1 MKRFSEACN
10 RNQAPILAVLKE
22 VLPDT
27 GRVLEIGSGT
37 GQHAAYFSRSL
48 PDLAWQPS
56 DLAEALP
63 SIEAWREESGAP
75 NLNPPMVIDLLGNN
89 DTPSRVDAIVCINI
103 VHIVAWTGVERLFN
117 IAANVLNP
125 KGVLYFYGPY
135 RYPDRTLEPS
145 NVAFDRWLKEH
156 NPVSGIRDYAAVESL
171 AESSGFTLGGDQSM
185 PSNNRS
191 IWWVR
196 QTGVHLNDWSSH

>member
-1 MKRFSEACN
+1 MKRFAQACD

-22 VLPDT
+22 VLPNR
-27 GRVLEIGSGT
+27 GKVLEIGSGT
-37 GQHAAYFSRSL
+37 GQHAAYFSHFL
-48 PDLAWQPS
+48 PNLTWQPS
-56 DLAEALP
+56 DLADALP
-63 SIEAWREESGAP
+63 SIEAWRKESCVP
-75 NLNPPMVIDLLGNN
+75 NLNSPIVIDLLGNN
-89 DTPSRVDAIVCINI
+89 EDLSRVDAIVCIN
-103 VHIVAWTGVERLFN
+103 VAHIVAWTGVERLFS
-117 IAANVLNP
+117 IAANILESN
-125 KGVLYFYGPY
+125 GVLYFYGPY

-171 AESSGFTLGGDQSM
+171 AESSGFTLGGDRSM

-196 QTGVHLNDWSSH
+196 ETPAQQNDG

>member
-1 MKRFSEACN
+1 MKRFAEACD

-22 VLPDT
+22 VMPDR
-27 GRVLEIGSGT
+27 GKVLEIGSGT
-37 GQHAAYFSRSL
+37 GQHAAYFSHFLPSL
-48 PDLAWQPS
+48 TWQPS
-56 DLAEALP
+56 DLADALP
-63 SIEAWREESGAP
+63 SIEAWRKESCAP
-75 NLNPPMVIDLLGNN
+75 NLNSPIVIDLLGNN
-89 DTPSRVDAIVCINI
+89 EDLSRVDAIVCINI
-103 VHIVAWTGVERLFN
+103 VHIVAWTGVERLFS
-117 IAANVLNP
+117 IAANILES

-156 NPVSGIRDYAAVESL
+156 NPVSGIRDYPAVESL
-171 AESSGFTLGGDQSM
+171 AESSGFTLGGDRSM

-196 QTGVHLNDWSSH
+196 QTPVQQNDR

>member
-89 DTPSRVDAIVCINI
+89 DTPSRVDAIVCINTA
-103 VHIVAWTGVERLFN
+103 HIVAWTGVERLFS
-117 IAANVLNP
+117 IAANILEP

-135 RYPDRTLEPS
+135 RYPDHALEPS
-145 NVAFDRWLKEH
+145 NVVFDRWLKEQ
-156 NPVSGIRDYAAVESL
+156 NSVSGIRDYAAVESL
-171 AESSGFTLGGDQSM
+171 AESNGFILGGDRSM

-196 QTGVHLNDWSSH
+196 QTAAQ

>member
-63 SIEAWREESGAP
+63 SIEAWREESGTP

-89 DTPSRVDAIVCINI
+89 DTPSRVDAIVCINTA
-103 VHIVAWTGVERLFN
+103 HIVAWTGVERLFS
-117 IAANVLNP
+117 IAANILDP

-135 RYPDRTLEPS
+135 RYPDHALEPS
-145 NVAFDRWLKEH
+145 NVAFDRWLKEQ
-156 NPVSGIRDYAAVESL
+156 NSVSGIRDYAAVESL
-171 AESSGFTLGGDQSM
+171 AESNGFILGGDRSM

-196 QTGVHLNDWSSH
+196 QTAAQ

>member
-89 DTPSRVDAIVCINI
+89 DTPSRVDAIVCINTA
-103 VHIVAWTGVERLFN
+103 HIVAWTGVERLFN
-117 IAANVLNP
+117 IAANILEP

-135 RYPDRTLEPS
+135 RYPDHALEPS
-145 NVAFDRWLKEH
+145 NVAFDRWLKEQ
-156 NPVSGIRDYAAVESL
+156 NSVSGIRDYAAVESL
-171 AESSGFTLGGDQSM
+171 AESNGFILGGDRSM

-196 QTGVHLNDWSSH
+196 QTAAQ

>member
-1 MKRFSEACN
+1 MKRFAEACD
-10 RNQAPILAVLKE
+10 RNQTPILEVLKE
-22 VLPDT
+22 ILPDT
-27 GRVLEIGSGT
+27 GKVLEIGSGT
-37 GQHAAYFSRSL
+37 GQHAAYFSRSFSHL
-48 PDLAWQPS
+48 VWQPS

-63 SIEAWREESGAP
+63 SIEAWREESCAP
-75 NLNPPMVIDLLGNN
+75 NLGPPIVIDLLGNN
-89 DTPSRVDAIVCINI
+89 EYLSRVDAIVCINI

-135 RYPDRTLEPS
+135 RYPDRTLESS
-145 NVAFDRWLKEH
+145 NVAFDHWLKEH

-171 AESSGFTLGGDQSM
+171 AESSGFTLGGDRSM

-196 QTGVHLNDWSSH
+196 QTAVQ

>member
-22 VLPDT
+22 VLPNT

-89 DTPSRVDAIVCINI
+89 ATPSRVDAIVCINTA
-103 VHIVAWTGVERLFN
+103 HIVAWTGVERLFS
-117 IAANVLNP
+117 IAANILEP

-135 RYPDRTLEPS
+135 RYPDHALEPS
-145 NVAFDRWLKEH
+145 NVAFDRWLKEQ
-156 NPVSGIRDYAAVESL
+156 NSVSGIRDYAAVESL
-171 AESSGFTLGGDQSM
+171 AESNGFILGGDRSM

-196 QTGVHLNDWSSH
+196 QTAAQ

>member
-75 NLNPPMVIDLLGNN
+75 NLNPPTVIDLLGNN
-89 DTPSRVDAIVCINI
+89 DTPSRVDAIVCINTA
-103 VHIVAWTGVERLFN
+103 HIVAWTGVERLFS
-117 IAANVLNP
+117 IAANILEP

-135 RYPDRTLEPS
+135 RYPDHALEPS
-145 NVAFDRWLKEH
+145 NVAFDRWLKEQ
-156 NPVSGIRDYAAVESL
+156 NSVSGIRDYAAVESL
-171 AESSGFTLGGDQSM
+171 AESNGFILGGDRSM

-196 QTGVHLNDWSSH
+196 QTAAQ

>member
-22 VLPDT
+22 VLPNT

-89 DTPSRVDAIVCINI
+89 ATPSRVDAIVCINTA
-103 VHIVAWTGVERLFN
+103 HIVAWTGVERLFS
-117 IAANVLNP
+117 IAANILEP

-135 RYPDRTLEPS
+135 RYPDHALEPS
-145 NVAFDRWLKEH
+145 NVAFDRWLKEQ
-156 NPVSGIRDYAAVESL
+156 NSVSGIRDYAAVESL
-171 AESSGFTLGGDQSM
+171 AESNGFILGGDRSM

-196 QTGVHLNDWSSH
+196 QPAAQ

>member
-89 DTPSRVDAIVCINI
+89 DTPSRVDAIVCINTA
-103 VHIVAWTGVERLFN
+103 HIVAWTGVERLFS
-117 IAANVLNP
+117 IAANILEP

-135 RYPDRTLEPS
+135 RYPDHALEPS
-145 NVAFDRWLKEH
+145 NVAFDRWLKEQ
-156 NPVSGIRDYAAVESL
+156 NSVSGIRDYAAVESL
-171 AESSGFTLGGDQSM
+171 AESSGFTLGGDRSM

-196 QTGVHLNDWSSH
+196 QTAVQ

>member
-22 VLPDT
+22 VLPNT

-89 DTPSRVDAIVCINI
+89 DTPSRVDAIVCINTA
-103 VHIVAWTGVERLFN
+103 HIVAWTGVERLFS
-117 IAANVLNP
+117 IAANILEP

-135 RYPDRTLEPS
+135 RYPDHALEPS
-145 NVAFDRWLKEH
+145 NVAFDRWLKEQ
-156 NPVSGIRDYAAVESL
+156 NSVSGIRDYAAVESL
-171 AESSGFTLGGDQSM
+171 AESNGFILGGDRSM

-196 QTGVHLNDWSSH
+196 QTAAQ

>member
-89 DTPSRVDAIVCINI
+89 DPPSRVDAIVCINTA
-103 VHIVAWTGVERLFN
+103 HIVAWTGVERLFS
-117 IAANVLNP
+117 IAANILEP

-135 RYPDRTLEPS
+135 RYPDHALEPS
-145 NVAFDRWLKEH
+145 NVAFDRWLKEQ
-156 NPVSGIRDYAAVESL
+156 NSVSGIRDYAAVESL
-171 AESSGFTLGGDQSM
+171 AESNGFILGGDRSM

-196 QTGVHLNDWSSH
+196 QTAAQ

>member
-89 DTPSRVDAIVCINI
+89 DTPSRVDAIVCINTA
-103 VHIVAWTGVERLFN
+103 HIVAWTGVERLFS
-117 IAANVLNP
+117 IAANILEP

-135 RYPDRTLEPS
+135 RYPDHALEPS
-145 NVAFDRWLKEH
+145 NVAFDRWLKEQ
-156 NPVSGIRDYAAVESL
+156 NSVSGIRDYAAVESL
-171 AESSGFTLGGDQSM
+171 AESNG
-185 PSNNRS
+185 
-191 IWWVR
+191 
-196 QTGVHLNDWSSH
+196 

>member
-22 VLPDT
+22 VLPNT

-89 DTPSRVDAIVCINI
+89 DTPSRVDAIVCINTA
-103 VHIVAWTGVERLFN
+103 HIAAWTGVERLFS
-117 IAANVLNP
+117 IAANILEP

-135 RYPDRTLEPS
+135 RYPDHALEPS
-145 NVAFDRWLKEH
+145 NVAFDRWLKEQ
-156 NPVSGIRDYAAVESL
+156 NSVSGIRDYAAVESL
-171 AESSGFTLGGDQSM
+171 AESNGFILGGDRSM

-196 QTGVHLNDWSSH
+196 QTAAQ

>member
-1 MKRFSEACN
+1 MKCFSEACN

-89 DTPSRVDAIVCINI
+89 DTPSRVDAIVCINTA
-103 VHIVAWTGVERLFN
+103 HIVAWTGVERLFS
-117 IAANVLNP
+117 IAANILEP

-135 RYPDRTLEPS
+135 RYPDHALEPS
-145 NVAFDRWLKEH
+145 NVAFDRWLKEQ
-156 NPVSGIRDYAAVESL
+156 NSVSGIRDYAAVESL
-171 AESSGFTLGGDQSM
+171 AESNGFILGGDRSM

-196 QTGVHLNDWSSH
+196 QTAAQ

>member
-89 DTPSRVDAIVCINI
+89 DTPSRVDAIVCINTA
-103 VHIVAWTGVERLFN
+103 HIVAWTGVECLFS
-117 IAANVLNP
+117 IAANILEP

-135 RYPDRTLEPS
+135 RYPDHALEPS
-145 NVAFDRWLKEH
+145 NVAFDRWLKEQ
-156 NPVSGIRDYAAVESL
+156 NSVSGIRDYAAVESL
-171 AESSGFTLGGDQSM
+171 AESNGFILGGDRSM

-196 QTGVHLNDWSSH
+196 QTAAQ

>member
-89 DTPSRVDAIVCINI
+89 DTPSRVDAIVCINTA
-103 VHIVAWTGVERLFN
+103 HIVAWTGVERLFS
-117 IAANVLNP
+117 IAANILEP

-135 RYPDRTLEPS
+135 RYPDHALEPS
-145 NVAFDRWLKEH
+145 NVAFDRWLKEQ
-156 NPVSGIRDYAAVESL
+156 NSVSGIRDYAAVESL
-171 AESSGFTLGGDQSM
+171 AESNGFILGGDRSM

-196 QTGVHLNDWSSH
+196 QTAVQ

>member
-89 DTPSRVDAIVCINI
+89 DTPSRVDAIVCINTA
-103 VHIVAWTGVERLFN
+103 HIVAWTGVERLFS
-117 IAANVLNP
+117 IAANILDP

-135 RYPDRTLEPS
+135 RYPDHALEPS
-145 NVAFDRWLKEH
+145 NVAFDRWLKEQ
-156 NPVSGIRDYAAVESL
+156 NSVSGIRDYAAVESL
-171 AESSGFTLGGDQSM
+171 AESNGFILGGDRSM

-196 QTGVHLNDWSSH
+196 QTAAQ

>member
-75 NLNPPMVIDLLGNN
+75 NLSPPMVIDLLGNN
-89 DTPSRVDAIVCINI
+89 DTPSSVDAIVCINTA
-103 VHIVAWTGVERLFN
+103 HIVAWTGVERLFS
-117 IAANVLNP
+117 IAANILEP

-135 RYPDRTLEPS
+135 RYPDHALEPS
-145 NVAFDRWLKEH
+145 NVAFDRWLKEQ
-156 NPVSGIRDYAAVESL
+156 NSVSGIRDYAAVESL
-171 AESSGFTLGGDQSM
+171 AESNGFILGGDRSM

-196 QTGVHLNDWSSH
+196 QTAAQ

>member
-63 SIEAWREESGAP
+63 SIEAWREESGTP

-89 DTPSRVDAIVCINI
+89 DTPSRVDAIVCINTA
-103 VHIVAWTGVERLFN
+103 HIVAWTGVERLFS
-117 IAANVLNP
+117 IAANILDP

-135 RYPDRTLEPS
+135 RYPDHALEPS
-145 NVAFDRWLKEH
+145 NVAFDRWLKEQ
-156 NPVSGIRDYAAVESL
+156 NSVSGIRDYAAVESL
-171 AESSGFTLGGDQSM
+171 AESNGFILGGDRSM
-185 PSNNRS
+185 PSNNRA

-196 QTGVHLNDWSSH
+196 QTAAQ

>member
-89 DTPSRVDAIVCINI
+89 DTPSRVDAIVCINTA
-103 VHIVAWTGVERLFN
+103 HIVAWIGVERLFS
-117 IAANVLNP
+117 IAANILEP

-135 RYPDRTLEPS
+135 RYPDHALEPS
-145 NVAFDRWLKEH
+145 NVAFDRWLKEQ
-156 NPVSGIRDYAAVESL
+156 NSVSGIRDYAAVESL
-171 AESSGFTLGGDQSM
+171 AESNGFILGGDRSM

-196 QTGVHLNDWSSH
+196 QTAAQ

>member
-89 DTPSRVDAIVCINI
+89 DTPSRVDAIVCINTA
-103 VHIVAWTGVERLFN
+103 HIVAWTGVERLFS
-117 IAANVLNP
+117 IAANILEP

-135 RYPDRTLEPS
+135 RYPDHALEPS
-145 NVAFDRWLKEH
+145 NVAFDRWLKEQ
-156 NPVSGIRDYAAVESL
+156 NSVSGIRDYAAVESL
-171 AESSGFTLGGDQSM
+171 AESNGFILGGDRSM

-196 QTGVHLNDWSSH
+196 QTAAQ

>member
-89 DTPSRVDAIVCINI
+89 DTPSRVDAIVCINTA
-103 VHIVAWTGVERLFN
+103 HIVAWTGVERLFSV
-117 IAANVLNP
+117 AANVLNP

-171 AESSGFTLGGDQSM
+171 AESNSFALGGDRSM

-191 IWWVR
+191 IWWVC
-196 QTGVHLNDWSSH
+196 QATAQQNDR

>member
-89 DTPSRVDAIVCINI
+89 DTPSRVDAIVCINTA
-103 VHIVAWTGVERLFN
+103 HIVAWTGVERLFS
-117 IAANVLNP
+117 IAANILEP

-135 RYPDRTLEPS
+135 RYPDHALEPS
-145 NVAFDRWLKEH
+145 NVVFDRWLKEQ
-156 NPVSGIRDYAAVESL
+156 NSVSGIRDYAAVESL
-171 AESSGFTLGGDQSM
+171 AESKGFILGGDRSM

-196 QTGVHLNDWSSH
+196 HTAAQ

>member
-89 DTPSRVDAIVCINI
+89 DTPSRVDAIVCINTA
-103 VHIVAWTGVERLFN
+103 HIVAWTGVERLFS
-117 IAANVLNP
+117 IAANILEP

-135 RYPDRTLEPS
+135 RYPDHALEPS
-145 NVAFDRWLKEH
+145 NVAFDRWLKEQ
-156 NPVSGIRDYAAVESL
+156 NSVSGIRDYAAVESL
-171 AESSGFTLGGDQSM
+171 AESNGFILGGDRSM

-196 QTGVHLNDWSSH
+196 QTAAE

>member
-89 DTPSRVDAIVCINI
+89 DTPSRVDAIVCINTAR
-103 VHIVAWTGVERLFN
+103 IVAWTGVERLFSV
-117 IAANVLNP
+117 AANVLNP
-125 KGVLYFYGPY
+125 KGGLYFYGPY
-135 RYPDRTLEPS
+135 RYPDHALEPS
-145 NVAFDRWLKEH
+145 NVAFDRWLKEQ
-156 NPVSGIRDYAAVESL
+156 NSVSGIRDYAAVESL
-171 AESSGFTLGGDQSM
+171 AESNGFILGGDRSM

-196 QTGVHLNDWSSH
+196 QTAAQ

>member
-1 MKRFSEACN
+1 MKRFADACD
-10 RNQAPILAVLKE
+10 RNQTPILEVLKE
-22 VLPDT
+22 ILPDA
-27 GRVLEIGSGT
+27 GKVLEIGSGT

-48 PDLAWQPS
+48 PHLIWQPS

-63 SIEAWREESGAP
+63 SIEAWREESCAP
-75 NLNPPMVIDLLGNN
+75 NLDPPIVIDLLGNN
-89 DTPSRVDAIVCINI
+89 EDLSRVDAIVCINVI
-103 VHIVAWTGVERLFN
+103 HIVAWASVERLFN

-125 KGVLYFYGPY
+125 KGILYFYGPY
-135 RYPDRTLEPS
+135 RYPDRMLEPS

-171 AESSGFTLGGDQSM
+171 AESNGFTLGGDRSM

-196 QTGVHLNDWSSH
+196 QATAQQNDR

>member
-89 DTPSRVDAIVCINI
+89 DTPSRVDAIVCINTA
-103 VHIVAWTGVERLFN
+103 HIVAWTGVERLFS
-117 IAANVLNP
+117 IAANILEP

-135 RYPDRTLEPS
+135 RYPERTLEPS

-156 NPVSGIRDYAAVESL
+156 NPVSGIRDYAAIESL
-171 AESSGFTLGGDQSM
+171 AESNGFTLGGDRSM

-196 QTGVHLNDWSSH
+196 QTAAQ

>member
-1 MKRFSEACN
+1 MKHFSEACN

-89 DTPSRVDAIVCINI
+89 DTPSRVDAIVCINTA
-103 VHIVAWTGVERLFN
+103 HIVAWTGVERLFS
-117 IAANVLNP
+117 IAANILEP

-135 RYPDRTLEPS
+135 RYPDHALEPS
-145 NVAFDRWLKEH
+145 NVAFDRWLKEQ
-156 NPVSGIRDYAAVESL
+156 NSVSGIRDYAAVESL
-171 AESSGFTLGGDQSM
+171 AESNGFILGGDRSM

-196 QTGVHLNDWSSH
+196 QTAAQ

>member
-1 MKRFSEACN
+1 MKPFSEACN

-89 DTPSRVDAIVCINI
+89 DTPSRVDAIVCINTA
-103 VHIVAWTGVERLFN
+103 HIVAWTGVERLFS
-117 IAANVLNP
+117 IAANILEP

-135 RYPDRTLEPS
+135 RYPDHALEPS
-145 NVAFDRWLKEH
+145 NVAFDRWLKEQ
-156 NPVSGIRDYAAVESL
+156 NSVSGIRDYAAVESL
-171 AESSGFTLGGDQSM
+171 AESNGFILGGDRSM

-196 QTGVHLNDWSSH
+196 QTAAQ